1 MPYAELPMRVF
12 LEESVPDQQR
22 TVVSQTVAS
31 MLAPMLEGH
40 PQFAHLAA
48 LVGHGSKGW
57 TVTVIVMDETQAWDG
72 QPSPSIGT
80 DLFDAV
86 REALRLL

>member
-12 LEESVPDQQR
+12 VDHSVPEHLR

-40 PQFAHLAA
+40 PQFARLAA
-48 LVGHGSKGW
+48 LVGQGPKGW
-57 TVTVIVMDETQAWDG
+57 TVTVIVLDEALAHG
-72 QPSPSIGT
+72 QPAPSIGT

>member
-1 MPYAELPMRVF
+1 FTAPMRVF
-12 LEESVPDQQR
+12 VDQSVPDHQGD
-22 TVVSQTVAS
+22 VVRQTVGA

-40 PQFAHLAA
+40 PQYARLAA
-48 LVGHGSKGW
+48 LVGQGPKGW
-57 TVTVIVMDETQAWDG
+57 TVTVIVLDPNLAWDG
-72 QPSPSIGT
+72 QPTPSIGT